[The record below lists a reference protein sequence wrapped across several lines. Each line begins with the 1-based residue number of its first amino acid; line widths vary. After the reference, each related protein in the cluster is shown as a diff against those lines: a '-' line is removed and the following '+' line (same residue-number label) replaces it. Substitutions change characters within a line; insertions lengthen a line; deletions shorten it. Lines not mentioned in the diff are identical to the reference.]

1 MNFKQ
6 IKKNK
11 FNISI
16 YISENGEEKKAVL
29 SAMISRSFD
38 LSACIEK
45 IEQNENKVINFL
57 DKNLFQYNHASIA
70 DLGNITIFIANIG
83 WITSLFLKDTP
94 LFNGQETSTRVL
106 TGSKEMCNDS
116 NADYVHEH
124 HLFWWN
130 IFNELQGSR
139 VNLSQAYKFDDI
151 RWSLPGTYRSS
162 IVMNLS
168 VRVFARQ
175 IQMLSYIPEC
185 KELSDEL
192 KIAFEAATP
201 IFYKTLMNK
210 ERLPHKRWL
219 TIPVLEIDKVCDIQ
233 ITPPKDLKEK
243 FQQYFFS
250 PRKHEKVMLDDT
262 LSFLGMFNIKI
273 QTSIII
279 ARDFARHRTWHP
291 FTWKL
296 LTKNNQPFLD
306 PKINIPGFIEDKINN
321 KFNNIKTKELNIF
334 ELYQYPVGTMVELEA
349 STTLNFLIYALELR
363 AFASGADESYSC
375 IAKNGI
381 NIIKEI
387 LINNNIDL
395 NHFLLV

>member
-16 YISENGEEKKAVL
+16 YISENGKEKKAVL

-94 LFNGQETSTRVL
+94 LFNGQETSTIVL

-116 NADYVHEH
+116 NADYLHEH

-201 IFYKTLMNK
+201 IFYKTLM
-210 ERLPHKRWL
+210 
-219 TIPVLEIDKVCDIQ
+219 VLVC
-233 ITPPKDLKEK
+233 
-243 FQQYFFS
+243 
-250 PRKHEKVMLDDT
+250 
-262 LSFLGMFNIKI
+262 
-273 QTSIII
+273 
-279 ARDFARHRTWHP
+279 
-291 FTWKL
+291 
-296 LTKNNQPFLD
+296 
-306 PKINIPGFIEDKINN
+306 
-321 KFNNIKTKELNIF
+321 
-334 ELYQYPVGTMVELEA
+334 
-349 STTLNFLIYALELR
+349 
-363 AFASGADESYSC
+363 
-375 IAKNGI
+375 
-381 NIIKEI
+381 
-387 LINNNIDL
+387 
-395 NHFLLV
+395 